1 MNHIEEAIIKQRFLP
16 IIDFTSIKNPDKF
29 FNILIKE
36 KINVLQVNFSN
47 NEHMKEAYKLGEWNK
62 TYNIDI
68 GAGFIYSTEDARE
81 MIHHGAKFL
90 VSSVMGLDILQVAR
104 SHEVPAIV
112 SGLTPTEIYH
122 AKGTGAG
129 LVQVFPASQI
139 PLRSILSLQEHLP
152 SCNLMLTGGLTL
164 YEAIEILRLGI
175 SAVGIKGSIFQKEH
189 TENENYAAI
198 ADSVKNF
205 CSRIRNL

>member
-1 MNHIEEAIIKQRFLP
+1 MNYIEETIIKQRFLP

-29 FNILIKE
+29 FNILVKE
-36 KINVLQVNFSN
+36 KIKVLQVNFSN
-47 NEHMKEAYKLGEWNK
+47 KEHMKEAYKLGEWNK
-62 TYNIDI
+62 TYDI
-68 GAGFIYSTEDARE
+68 QIGSGFLYSTEDAKA
-81 MIHHGAKFL
+81 MIQNGAKFV
-90 VSSVMGLDILQVAR
+90 VSSVMALDILHVAR

-139 PLRSILSLQEHLP
+139 PLRSIISLQEHLP

-164 YEAIEILRLGI
+164 YEALEILSLGI

-189 TENENYAAI
+189 TESENYSAI

-205 CSRIRNL
+205 CNRVRNL